1 MSKVLS
7 SNIATTLDICN
18 SLGFRK
24 SKAGSD
30 LYYFSLNWLKTY
42 TTSGGCSGTKLFNWK
57 CEQEELKFMA
67 EAFLFDARKEGF
79 CSRVKGDSMPTSSNE
94 KYAILLFQ

>member
-18 SLGFRK
+18 SLGFRN

-42 TTSGGCSGTKLFNWK
+42 TTSGGCSGTRLFNWK

-67 EAFLFDARKEGF
+67 EAFLFDAEKEGF
-79 CSRVKGDSMPTSSNE
+79 WSRVKGNSMPNSSNE